1 MKALSNRTRTTTS
14 LPARTMTLL
23 RNWTLVPGA
32 IAASVLLGN
41 LPTASAA
48 TGDALVIEA
57 GRIITQAGDDIIDG
71 VIVIQ
76 DGRITAIG
84 AAADVEKPWDAPVM
98 GGPDFTAFPGFI
110 EAHTNSGMDR
120 ANENLDVTPFLNV
133 RDSIDPVNFFFE
145 DCKRWGITT
154 LNVQQGN
161 NTVVAGNGRIVK
173 PVGVTVEEMTIRPD
187 FGYKIS
193 LAPKSGKSR
202 ATQRQTLNRAFGGL
216 RSDLEDKVAAA
227 KQGEAFAQRE
237 ALGQGRE
244 RDADAGEGRAMTGEG
259 WKVEGL
265 EMVKRSDIDAKV
277 LPILEM
283 VEGRHRTFIYCG
295 APMDVQ
301 PAIDFATANG
311 LLAKATLVLD
321 DSCWKAADAVKA
333 SGLSVVLDSNMVHI
347 EVDPITEE
355 ETETFVP
362 GVFSEKGIPFA
373 LSSANPST
381 NSLWFQAA
389 LCVGYG
395 MERSDALAAVTMT
408 PASLLGLGD
417 TLGSL
422 EVGKAGNVLLLSGDP
437 LDMTSWVEFT
447 IVDGVKIYDRSKD
460 VRNRHLLYGVE
471 PRGAT
476 AIKSDAP
483 ETPSEVEVDGE
494 VEDGD
499 KVEVDGEAP
508 EEEVTEDVVEE
519 PTTKD

>member
-1 MKALSNRTRTTTS
+1 MKFLPNRTHATTL

-32 IAASVLLGN
+32 IAASVLFGN
-41 LPTASAA
+41 LPSASAA
-48 TGDALVIEA
+48 VGDSIVIEA
-57 GRIITQAGDDIIDG
+57 GRIITQAGEDIVDG
-71 VIVIQ
+71 VIVIT

-98 GGPDFTAFPGFI
+98 GGPEFTVFPGFI
-110 EAHTNSGMDR
+110 EAHTNNGMDR
-120 ANENLDVTPFLNV
+120 PNENLDVTPFLNV

-161 NTVVAGNGRIVK
+161 NTVVAGNGRVVK

-187 FGYKIS
+187 FGFKIS
-193 LAPKSGKSR
+193 ISPKSGKSR
-202 ATQRQTLNRAFGGL
+202 ATQRQTLNRAFGDL
-216 RSDLEDKVAAA
+216 RSDLESQVESAKLDEELAA
-227 KQGEAFAQRE
+227 RE

-244 RDADAGEGRAMTGEG
+244 REAEEGEGRAMTGSG

-265 EMVKRSDIDAKV
+265 ERIKRSEIDEKV
-277 LPILEM
+277 LPLLEM
-283 VEGRHRTFIYCG
+283 VEGRHRTFLYCG

-301 PAIDFATANG
+301 TAIDFATENG

-321 DSCWKAADAVKA
+321 ASCWKAADAIKA

-362 GVFSEKGIPFA
+362 SVFAEKGIPFA
-373 LSSANPST
+373 LSSANSST

-395 MERSDALAAVTMT
+395 MERTEALAAVTT
-408 PASLLGLGD
+408 APANILGLGD
-417 TLGSL
+417 TVGSL
-422 EVGKAGNVLLLSGDP
+422 EVGKAGNLLLLSGDP

-447 IVDGVKIYDRSKD
+447 IIDGVKIYDRSKD

-471 PRGAT
+471 PRGTLAIEST
-476 AIKSDAP
+476 AS
-483 ETPSEVEVDGE
+483 ETPSKIEVDGE
-494 VEDGD
+494 VTEEA
-499 KVEVDGEAP
+499 KGEP
-508 EEEVTEDVVEE
+508 VEEVAEEPIEEVVEE
-519 PTTKD
+519 TTKKD